1 MPKIINN
8 IQINNSGKQNHDKNN
23 ASKKWW
29 ESTWFQVVMLFA
41 ALATIF
47 SFIFYISRPTIS
59 VKENT
64 PTKNIEPTQNN
75 NFTITGYKMN
85 NLATSTEAFLTG
97 LRKKDDLRQLSALE
111 SDLTI
116 QELSSKAYF
125 YVSSV
130 YLGVTPRE
138 NSSVILDARVNRF
151 RSYSNLYFEMH
162 KISPTE
168 IYLLGFISEESYIRI
183 NKNNNIIK
191 NITIFPHQ
199 VDNTDYLIILPIQKI
214 TEANDRDIEFDD
226 GSTVRAV
233 DLKIQN

>member
-125 YVSSV
+125 YV
-130 YLGVTPRE
+130 
-138 NSSVILDARVNRF
+138 
-151 RSYSNLYFEMH
+151 
-162 KISPTE
+162 
-168 IYLLGFISEESYIRI
+168 
-183 NKNNNIIK
+183 
-191 NITIFPHQ
+191 
-199 VDNTDYLIILPIQKI
+199 
-214 TEANDRDIEFDD
+214 
-226 GSTVRAV
+226 
-233 DLKIQN
+233 